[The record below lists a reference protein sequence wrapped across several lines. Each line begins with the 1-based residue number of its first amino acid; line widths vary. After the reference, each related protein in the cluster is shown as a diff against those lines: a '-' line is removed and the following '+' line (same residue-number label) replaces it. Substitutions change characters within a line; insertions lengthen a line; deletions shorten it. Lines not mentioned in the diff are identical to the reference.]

1 MTLDDTQQDG
11 RTRRRS
17 RLVKTSAATA
27 TVALVAAV
35 VAAMAFAS
43 STVAIDSASNSTLGE
58 HVLVN
63 SQGRTLY
70 VLSPETTHHLLC
82 KSAECLKFWPPLT
95 VSSTK
100 EKIKL
105 GSGVHGKVGWFKRS
119 GGTLQVTLNG
129 LPLYRFAEDK
139 ASGEV
144 NGQNFKGFGGV
155 WHVLGDS
162 GKPSS
167 TALPSTNAP
176 ASSESTSTTTTSTST
191 STSSS
196 GSGGYGY

>member
-1 MTLDDTQQDG
+1 MMSNDNQQAG
-11 RTRRRS
+11 RARRRS
-17 RLVKTSAATA
+17 RVLKTSAATA
-27 TVALVAAV
+27 TVALIAAV

-70 VLSPETTHHLLC
+70 VLSPETAHHLLC

-95 VSSTK
+95 ISSTK

-105 GSGVHGKVGWFKRS
+105 GSGVHGKVAWIKRS
-119 GGTLQVTLNG
+119 NGTLQVTLNG

-139 ASGEV
+139 ANGEV

-162 GKPSS
+162 GKPST
-167 TALPSTNAP
+167 TAVPSAGAP
-176 ASSESTSTTTTSTST
+176 TSSEPSSSSGTTTSTST
-191 STSSS
+191 STSS
-196 GSGGYGY
+196 GGYGY

>member
-1 MTLDDTQQDG
+1 MTFDETQQAG

-27 TVALVAAV
+27 TVALIAAV

-43 STVAIDSASNSTLGE
+43 STVAIDSASSSTLGE

-70 VLSPETTHHLLC
+70 VLSPETDHHLLC

-105 GSGVHGKVGWFKRS
+105 GSGVHGTVGWFKRS
-119 GGTLQVTLNG
+119 NGTLQVTLNG

-167 TALPSTNAP
+167 KALPSTNAP
-176 ASSESTSTTTTSTST
+176 ASSESGSSTGTSTSTST
-191 STSSS
+191 STSS
-196 GSGGYGY
+196 GGYGY